1 MFYVLFAENVLIATV
16 LIQGCMFMNVN
27 IKQKSENMFSLY
39 SKIVLLHPIGDVTV
53 DTLLYVCQYAMFT
66 DSVGWIVCL
75 LSVSADLTLSI
86 TSRGICLLLM
96 SAIWLLDFKRQ
107 FIN

>member
-1 MFYVLFAENVLIATV
+1 MFYVLFAEDVLIATV
-16 LIQGCMFMNVN
+16 VIQGFMFMNVN

-75 LSVSADLTLSI
+75 LSVSANLALSLNQQ
-86 TSRGICLLLM
+86 RYL
-96 SAIWLLDFKRQ
+96 SAIDVCYLAIGF
-107 FIN
+107 